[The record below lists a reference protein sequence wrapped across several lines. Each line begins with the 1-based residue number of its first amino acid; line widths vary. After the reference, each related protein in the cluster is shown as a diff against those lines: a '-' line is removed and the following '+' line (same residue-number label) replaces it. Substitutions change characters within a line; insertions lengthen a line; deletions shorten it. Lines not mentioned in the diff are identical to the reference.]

1 MLELNEVLN
10 DDTLVYPAIDLKPK
24 AKIPQLW
31 NIKAPGNDTFALRLV
46 SHSSE
51 GDSVKNVKQGDK
63 MVSAFILSV
72 KENGAMAKLQGGFGS
87 DPYGVFATCFELVWD
102 VVKRHKMDAVMFRIP
117 IKQVKGQIKGIQRII
132 SRLVMRRTGGQF
144 TILEEL
150 QEHNQKYA
158 FIFIYRKSRNLED
171 IPGIP
176 KINKDE
182 WFISKVAGTEVYLD
196 KKSGEE
202 VSKAE
207 VMAQTI
213 ANKSTKISD
222 QVVAS
227 KSKLSRVELART
239 QNAMFFDKTT
249 EENMND
255 LIELNKTV
263 PMYSPRGRETSKME
277 KDAKPVDLKSFG
289 FDVDKGLSKLRNVST
304 NFGTLP
310 NRQMPVG
317 NLVKWIDRV
326 KKYQDAPLRVQASV
340 EAIKDIVQAG
350 IEEGVF
356 YGPDSSPWDQEKAI
370 RNFLQEYMLLIKK
383 SYAASAMM
391 MTRKDSL
398 QGAPAS
404 VQSRVQ
410 AYTTNWFAEANQ
422 ILQGKGFV
430 KNQKQQIKEMDK
442 AFEYG
447 SRLAK
452 GTTLWRGQKL
462 NAKIWESSIE
472 NKVFYFVNYVSCSL
486 YPIIFGHFGEVS
498 SAFTGY
504 KSDDENNP
512 GQQNLADIDAGDAV
526 PLLRSNIDYVRIGF
540 AISGAEKISVI
551 VPGEHSEF
559 EDECEVILPRGVAV
573 QFNKIHYGPSEY
585 GSKKDSAIVECTL
598 IAPDQLDESVE
609 MYDGDAL
616 FETGEVKKIGG
627 FAQFLGE
634 SIKTSDKRTWEMIVN
649 SMSDNIPAKFSE

>member
-10 DDTLVYPAIDLKPK
+10 DDSLVYPAIDLKPK
-24 AKIPQLW
+24 AKIPQIW

-72 KENGAMAKLQGGFGS
+72 KENGSMAKLQGGFGS
-87 DPYGVFATCFELVWD
+87 DPYGVFTTCFELVWD

-132 SRLVMRRTGGQF
+132 SRLVQRRTGGQF
-144 TILEEL
+144 TVLQEL

-196 KKSGEE
+196 KKTGEE

-213 ANKSTKISD
+213 ASKSSKISD
-222 QVVAS
+222 QVVAA

-239 QNAMFFDKTT
+239 QNAMYFGMTT
-249 EENMND
+249 DENMKD
-255 LIELNKTV
+255 LINLNKVV
-263 PMYSPRGRETSKME
+263 PMYSPRGRETSKLE
-277 KDAKPVDLKSFG
+277 TDSKPANLRAIG
-289 FDVDKGLSKLRNVST
+289 FDVENITKLRNIST
-304 NFGTLP
+304 GFGTI
-310 NRQMPVG
+310 NKTMS
-317 NLVKWIDRV
+317 NDSLVRWIDKV
-326 KKYQDAPLRVQASV
+326 KKYQDAPLRVQSSV
-340 EAIKDIVQAG
+340 QAIKDIVHSG

-356 YGPDSSPWDQEKAI
+356 FTPESGPLDQEKAV
-370 RNFLQEYMLLIKK
+370 RTFLQEYVLSIKQAYVK
-383 SYAASAMM
+383 TMHS
-391 MTRKDSL
+391 MTRDDTLKD
-398 QGAPAS
+398 APAHIKA
-404 VQSRVQ
+404 RVNS
-410 AYTTNWFAEANQ
+410 YTISWFAEANQ
-422 ILQGKGFV
+422 ALQGKGFI
-430 KNQKQQIKEMDK
+430 KNHEKAIKEMDQ

-447 SRLAK
+447 TRLAK
-452 GTTLWRGQKL
+452 DTTLWRGQKL
-462 NAKIWESSIE
+462 NTKIWESTIE

-486 YPIIFGHFGEVS
+486 MPIIFGVFGDVS
-498 SAFTGY
+498 SGFSGY
-504 KSDDENNP
+504 KSDNSP
-512 GQQNLADIDAGDAV
+512 GNQSFADIDAGDAV
-526 PLLRSNIDYVRIGF
+526 PVLTGIDSYARIGF
-540 AISGAEKISVI
+540 AIVGAEKISVI

-559 EDECEVILPRGVAV
+559 ADECEVILPRGVAV
-573 QFNKIHYGPSEY
+573 QFNKIHWGPLEH
-585 GSKKDSAIVECTL
+585 GTQKMAAIVECTV
-598 IAPDQLDESVE
+598 IAPGELDESIE
-609 MYDGDAL
+609 IYDGDAL
-616 FETGEVKKIGG
+616 FERSEVKKIGG

-634 SIKTSDKRTWEMIVN
+634 SVKMSDKRTWELIVS
-649 SMSDNIPAKFSE
+649 SMADNLPAKFSE